1 VKAIVSNH
9 LSLAVT
15 YFLRKPEGKKYGL
28 VAGKVKKKVLWRLNR
43 MGTSA

>member
-15 YFLRKPEGKKYGL
+15 YFIRMPEGKKCGL
-28 VAGKVKKKVLWRLNR
+28 VAGKVNNVLWRLNR
-43 MGTSA
+43 MGRSA